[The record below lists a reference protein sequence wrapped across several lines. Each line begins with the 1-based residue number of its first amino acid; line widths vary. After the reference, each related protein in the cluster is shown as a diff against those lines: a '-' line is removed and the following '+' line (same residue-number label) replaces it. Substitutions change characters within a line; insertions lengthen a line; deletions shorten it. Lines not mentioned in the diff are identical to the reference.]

1 MHIIDFHAHIYP
13 AKIAVKA
20 TQAIADFYHA
30 PMVYNGSV
38 DELIE
43 SGSAIGVEKYIVH
56 STATKPEQVVSINE
70 FIISEITKESRFVG
84 FGTLHPD
91 FEGADAEITRL
102 ISAGLKGIKLHPDF
116 QKFEIDTPKMDK
128 IYDRLSAEGLPVLV
142 HAGDCR
148 YDFSGPKR
156 IARVLDKHPSLK
168 VIAAHFGGYTEWDDS
183 FEYLAGRDL
192 WFDTSSTF
200 WKLPKENALAMIRKH
215 GVSRFLFGSD
225 FPMWDHKGEYERFLS
240 LGLSEEEN
248 SAILYRNAAGLLGLS
263 FKE

>member
-1 MHIIDFHAHIYP
+1 MRIIDFHAHIYP

-20 TQAIADFYHA
+20 TQAIADFYQA
-30 PMVYNGSV
+30 PMVYHGSV
-38 DELIE
+38 EELLE

-56 STATKPEQVVSINE
+56 STATKPAQVVSIND
-70 FIISEITKESRFVG
+70 FIISEISKESRFVG

-91 FEGADAEITRL
+91 FEGADAEISRL
-102 ISAGLKGIKLHPDF
+102 IPAGLKGIKLHPDF
-116 QKFEIDTPKMDK
+116 QRFEIDTPKMDP
-128 IYDRLSAEGLPVLV
+128 IYDRLSAENIPVLM

-148 YDFSGPKR
+148 FDFSGPKR
-156 IARVLDKHPSLK
+156 IARVLDRHPSLR
-168 VIAAHFGGYTEWDDS
+168 VIAAHFGGYSEWDDS

-200 WKLPKENALAMIRKH
+200 WKLPKDRALAMIRKH

-248 SAILYRNAAGLLGLS
+248 SAILYRNAASLLGLS